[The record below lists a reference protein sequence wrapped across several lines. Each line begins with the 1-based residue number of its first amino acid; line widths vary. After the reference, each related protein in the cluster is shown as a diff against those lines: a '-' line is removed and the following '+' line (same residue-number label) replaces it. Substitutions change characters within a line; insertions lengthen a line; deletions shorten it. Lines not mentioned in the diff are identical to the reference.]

1 MTKLVQAEGQDR
13 NVFNTLKRTIRDL
26 PQLTD
31 EQLAILHFETWH
43 NARIRAEEKMKN
55 EQIG

>member
-1 MTKLVQAEGQDR
+1 MTKLEQAEGQDR

-26 PQLTD
+26 DQLSD

-43 NARIRAEEKMKN
+43 NARLRADENFKDE
-55 EQIG
+55 